1 MQVSVET
8 TQGLERV
15 LTISVPAEQIDAE
28 VTKRLRQLAKTRRVD
43 GFRPG
48 KVPVSVIKRMYGEA
62 VRHEVAG
69 DALQRNFVEAIVAEK
84 LNPAGQPKMD
94 VTNDKA
100 GEDFEF
106 KATFEVYPEFKV
118 KGLSKIKVE
127 KSIVEIN
134 ETDVDEMLETLRNQ
148 HATFSEVERA
158 AEDGDKAFIDF
169 NGKVDGEEFEGGKAE
184 NFELV
189 IGSGRM
195 IPGFEEAVIG
205 IEPGKET
212 VAKVTF
218 PEEYHA
224 ENLKGKD
231 AEFDIKVNKIEG
243 KVLPELTEDFVQK
256 FGIESGKVED
266 LRAEVQKNMQR
277 ELDQN
282 LKNQV
287 KEQVLDG
294 LVEQNEIELPKALV
308 DQEIDN
314 MRKQAVERFG
324 GNGANM
330 PELPAELFSEQATKR
345 VKIGLVLGEYIK
357 QEEMKVDDERVDAH
371 LNSLASAYEDPSE
384 VVGYY
389 KSNNELLQQL
399 KSVVLEDQAIDAI
412 LNKAKVKEVEKNF
425 KDVMQN
431 AQ

>member
-8 TQGLERV
+8 TQGLERC
-15 LTISVPAEQIDAE
+15 LTISVPAEQIDEE

-48 KVPVSVIKRMYGEA
+48 KVPVSVIKKMYGEA

-69 DALQRNFVEAIVAEK
+69 DAIQRNFVEAIIAEK
-84 LNPAGQPKMD
+84 LNPAGQPTME
-94 VTNDKA
+94 VTQDKA
-100 GEDFEF
+100 GEAFEF
-106 KATFEVYPEFKV
+106 KATFEVYPEV
-118 KGLSKIKVE
+118 EVTGLDKIEIE
-127 KSIVEIN
+127 KPVVAIN
-134 ETDVDEMLETLRNQ
+134 ESDVDEMLETLRNQ
-148 HATFSEVERA
+148 HATYSEVERA

-169 NGKVDGEEFEGGKAE
+169 NGKVDGEEFDGGKAE

-189 IGSGRM
+189 LGSGRM

-205 IEPGKET
+205 LAAGKET

-218 PEEYHA
+218 PENYHA

-231 AEFDIKVNKIEG
+231 AEFAIKVNKVEG
-243 KVLPELTEDFVQK
+243 KELPELTEEFIQK
-256 FGIESGKVED
+256 FGIESGKVDE

-294 LVEQNEIELPKALV
+294 LVEQNEIDLPKALV
-308 DQEIDN
+308 MQEIDA

-330 PELPAELFSEQATKR
+330 PELPAELFEEQATKR
-345 VKIGLVLGEYIK
+345 VKVGLVLGEFIK
-357 QEEMKVDDERVDAH
+357 QSELKVDESRVDAQ
-371 LNSLASAYEDPSE
+371 LDSMASAYEDPSE
-384 VVGYY
+384 VVNYY

-399 KSVVLEDQAIDAI
+399 HNVVLEDQAIDEI
-412 LNKAKVKEVEKNF
+412 LSKANVSEVEKSF
-425 KDVMQN
+425 KDVMQS